1 MNKKWTLVAMI
12 LVVSM
17 ILVVAGCGGGSKDP
31 EKKAAEAPKFPTK
44 QIEVIVPAGAG
55 GGTDMLTRAL
65 ANKAK
70 DFLGQPVVIVNKP
83 GGSGTVGFTAGQT
96 AKPDGYTVTMF
107 FAEIVIVPHLG
118 IAQADHKLFVPIMRV
133 NMDPAAITV
142 QADAPWKTLKEF
154 LDYAKANPGKVRM
167 GNSGPGSIWHLA
179 AATVEDKTGIKFN
192 HVPYG
197 GAAPAVTALLGG
209 AIEAVAVSPAEVGAQ
224 VASGKLKILG
234 VMSDKREKAFPNVQT
249 FKEQGYDIVVGTWRG
264 LGVPKGTPAPVV
276 AILHDAFKKAM
287 EDPTFIGQA
296 DKAGLGLSYLNA
308 ADFTKFMDADF
319 ANYAKLVDKLGLKQQ
334 KK

>member
-1 MNKKWTLVAMI
+1 MTKKWTMVSLFLVLAM
-12 LVVSM
+12 LA
-17 ILVVAGCGGGSKDP
+17 VAGCGGGGTSQ
-31 EKKAAEAPKFPTK
+31 KAPEAPKFPTK
-44 QIEVIVPAGAG
+44 QIEIIVPAGAG
-55 GGTDMLTRAL
+55 GGTDMLARAL

-118 IAQADHKLFVPIMRV
+118 IAQADHKLFVPVMRV

-142 QADAPWKTLKEF
+142 AADAPWKTLKEF

-179 AATVEDKTGIKFN
+179 AATVEDKMGIKFN
-192 HVPYG
+192 HVPYS

-209 AIEAVAVSPAEVGAQ
+209 AIEAVAVSPAEVGSQ
-224 VASGKLKILG
+224 VMSGKLKILG
-234 VMSDKREKAFPNVQT
+234 VMSDKREKAFPDAKT
-249 FKEQGYDIVVGTWRG
+249 FKEQGYDIVIGTWRG
-264 LGVPKGTPAPVV
+264 LGVPKGTPEPVV
-276 AILHDAFKKAM
+276 KILHDAFKKAM
-287 EDPTFIGQA
+287 EDPTFIDQA
-296 DKAGLGLSYLNA
+296 AKAGLGLGYMNG
-308 ADFTKFMDADF
+308 ADF
-319 ANYAKLVDKLGLKQQ
+319 AKFQDDEFAHYKVLVDKLGLKQQ
-334 KK
+334 AK